1 MSNCFLSIKDIN
13 CYVIK
18 ANTLIHS
25 RFNAILNVKDS
36 IDSSFR
42 EASILGALI
51 VFRYLYA

>member
-25 RFNAILNVKDS
+25 RFNAILNAKDS